1 MTAAMQTW
9 YWLGALGMMIG
20 ALYFGLG
27 AFSARKLNDNR
38 AEVLYQLTF
47 FVCIIAT
54 VLYLGL
60 ASGYGAIVGGE
71 GPGTRTVWIRYVTWI
86 LSTPLLIG
94 VLTYL
99 GRSKLTTTTALLGS
113 NTLMIATGFLATIAV
128 DSSKYTFYILS
139 CGAYL
144 AIVYLL
150 VVPFRQEAKEAYPG
164 KSGAFDRLI
173 GAHVILWTL
182 YPIVWIMSPE
192 GWGLFGATMEASLF
206 TILDLLSKVGFG
218 LLAVATL
225 TQLSGNKAVN
235 PADLGR
241 SEGAH

>member
-1 MTAAMQTW
+1 MTAATQTW
-9 YWLGALGMMIG
+9 FWLGALGMMIG

-27 AFSARKLNDNR
+27 AFSARKLGDDR

-47 FVCIIAT
+47 FVCMIAT

-60 ASGYGAIVGGE
+60 ASGYGVIEGGE
-71 GPGTRTVWIRYVTWI
+71 GPGTRTVWLRYVTWI
-86 LSTPLLIG
+86 FSTPLLIL
-94 VLTYL
+94 VFTYL
-99 GRSKLTTTTALLGS
+99 GRSRLTTMTALLGS
-113 NTLMIATGFLATIAV
+113 NTLMIATGFLATIAS

-139 CGAYL
+139 TGTYL

-150 VVPFRQEAKEAYPG
+150 VVPFRQEAKAAYPG
-164 KSGAFDRLI
+164 KIGAFDRLI
-173 GAHVILWTL
+173 GAHVVLWTL
-182 YPIVWIMSPE
+182 YPIVWILSPE
-192 GWGLFGATMEASLF
+192 GWGLFGGTMEASLF

-225 TQLSGNKAVN
+225 AQLSGNKVIS

-241 SEGAH
+241 PEGAH

>member
-1 MTAAMQTW
+1 MTAATQTW
-9 YWLGALGMMIG
+9 FWLGALGMMIG

-27 AFSARKLNDNR
+27 AFSARKLGDNR

-60 ASGYGAIVGGE
+60 ASGYGVIEGGE
-71 GPGTRTVWIRYVTWI
+71 GPGTRTVWLRYVTWI
-86 LSTPLLIG
+86 FSTPLLIL
-94 VLTYL
+94 VFTYL
-99 GRSKLTTTTALLGS
+99 GRSQLTTMTALLGS
-113 NTLMIATGFLATIAV
+113 NTLMIATGFLATIAS

-139 CGAYL
+139 TGTYL

-150 VVPFRQEAKEAYPG
+150 VVPFRQEAKAAYPG
-164 KSGAFDRLI
+164 KIGAFDRLI
-173 GAHVILWTL
+173 GAHVVLWTL
-182 YPIVWIMSPE
+182 YPIVWILSPE
-192 GWGLFGATMEASLF
+192 GWGLFGGTMEASLF

-225 TQLSGNKAVN
+225 AQLSGNKVIS

-241 SEGAH
+241 PEGAH